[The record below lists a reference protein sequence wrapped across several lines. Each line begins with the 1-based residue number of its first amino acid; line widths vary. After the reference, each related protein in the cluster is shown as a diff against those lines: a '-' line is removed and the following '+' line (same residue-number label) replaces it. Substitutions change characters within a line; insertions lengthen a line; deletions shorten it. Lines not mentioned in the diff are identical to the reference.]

1 MALLLLL
8 IQVKK
13 QKNNVANIL
22 NKYNIFSQLIVK
34 NFFKFNLIVI
44 IK

>member
-22 NKYNIFSQLIVK
+22 NKYNY
-34 NFFKFNLIVI
+34 FFTMNCEKFFQIQS
-44 IK
+44 K